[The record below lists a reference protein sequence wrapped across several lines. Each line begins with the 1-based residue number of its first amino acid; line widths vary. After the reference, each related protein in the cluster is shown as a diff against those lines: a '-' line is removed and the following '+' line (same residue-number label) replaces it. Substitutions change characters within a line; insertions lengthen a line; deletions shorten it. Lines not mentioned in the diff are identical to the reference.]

1 MTTWAIRFGLIGG
14 LALGESASAQV
25 GGLGGGGET
34 STVNGTGS
42 AEVKQLA
49 DTLRVS
55 VQIRAEGKDVREA
68 LVKLKERQSTLKAGV
83 EKLKADPKSVK
94 FGPTNELGAG
104 SDSSRARMEMM
115 RQRMGARAKR
125 GKKEAPKAPIVTL
138 SSTLTAEFPLKAAD
152 ADDLLVKGKALEDEI
167 KAADLGGMKA
177 AEAKA
182 KSEGD
187 EETKE
192 EEEMM
197 MQMGMSNDGEAKPG
211 EPTFVYARRIS
222 NEDRAKLLA
231 EAFAKAKTDASRL
244 AQAAGRELGNLR
256 TLTENANTGNEDD
269 YDSYQRQQYY
279 RLMQRSS
286 RSESIDG
293 ATEAVGMRPG
303 PVAFRVTV
311 MAAFALK

>member
-1 MTTWAIRFGLIGG
+1 MATWAFRFGLIGG
-14 LALGESASAQV
+14 LAIGGPAAAQ
-25 GGLGGGGET
+25 LGGGGET

-68 LVKLKERQSTLKAGV
+68 LAKLKERQATLKAGV

-94 FGPTNELGAG
+94 FGPANELAAG
-104 SDSSRARMEMM
+104 GDPNRARMEMM

-125 GKKEAPKAPIVTL
+125 GKKEAPKAPTVTL
-138 SSTLTAEFPLKAAD
+138 SSTLTAEFPIKAAD
-152 ADDLLVKGKALEDEI
+152 ADELLVKGKALEDEI
-167 KAADLGGMKA
+167 KAADLGGAKA

-182 KSEGD
+182 KTDED
-187 EETKE
+187 EETK

-197 MQMGMSNDGEAKPG
+197 MQMGMGNDGEAKPG
-211 EPTFVYARRIS
+211 EATFVYARRIS

-231 EAFAKAKTDASRL
+231 EAFGKAKTDASRL
-244 AQAAGRELGNLR
+244 AQAAGRELGTLR
-256 TLTENANTGNEDD
+256 TLTENANTGNEED

-279 RLMQRSS
+279 RLMQRSN
-286 RSESIDG
+286 RNDAVDG

-311 MAAFALK
+311 IAAFALK